1 MPPSPPPLKT
11 PFSNRR
17 VREFLNLS
25 EVDAVIAATQK
36 TRASIRNQALVLLL
50 FCQTLQPIELCWLR
64 WQDIN
69 FAEKF
74 LVVARNRRQ
83 PTRYQPQVAVNLQL
97 LCPPEIDILQQLKEQ
112 RTTDWVFAS
121 ERRQRLSERS
131 LHHLIQLIGEKA
143 DLLFPIHPYM
153 LRRTGLYYRSALL
166 LQKAELSLRQCCLLW
181 NWHRT
186 TVVEFS
192 LQEKQELSAIT
203 QFQADTFFAALAKL
217 KTFSGIQGY
226 ENLLD
231 YLLGAFL
238 LFPRLE
244 GIPDDYW
251 LAPTRW
257 NI

>member
-1 MPPSPPPLKT
+1 MPKSPPPLKT

-17 VREFLNLS
+17 VREFLYLS

-121 ERRQRLSERS
+121 ERGVCLRATAAPQRALAASPDPTDWGKS
-131 LHHLIQLIGEKA
+131 
-143 DLLFPIHPYM
+143 
-153 LRRTGLYYRSALL
+153 RSAFSHP
-166 LQKAELSLRQCCLLW
+166 SLYAAAYWFVLPLCAVIAKSGAIP
-181 NWHRT
+181 T
-186 TVVEFS
+186 PM
-192 LQEKQELSAIT
+192 LSALE
-203 QFQADTFFAALAKL
+203 LA
-217 KTFSGIQGY
+217 
-226 ENLLD
+226 
-231 YLLGAFL
+231 
-238 LFPRLE
+238 
-244 GIPDDYW
+244 
-251 LAPTRW
+251 
-257 NI
+257 

>member
-17 VREFLNLS
+17 AREFLYLS
-25 EVDAVIAATQK
+25 EVDALIAATQK

-50 FCQTLQPIELCWLR
+50 FCQALQPIELCWLR

-74 LVVARNRRQ
+74 LVVARNRQ
-83 PTRYQPQVAVNLQL
+83 KPTRYQPQVAVNLQL
-97 LCPPEIDILQQLKEQ
+97 LCSPEINILQQLKEQ

-131 LHHLIQLIGEKA
+131 LHHSLQRAGEIA
-143 DLLFPIHPYM
+143 GLLFPIHPYM

-181 NWHRT
+181 NWHGT
-186 TVVEFS
+186 TVEFPPHEE
-192 LQEKQELSAIT
+192 QEYGAIA
-203 QFQADTFFAALAKL
+203 QSQADTFLAALAKL
-217 KTFSGIQGY
+217 KTFTGIQGD
-226 ENLLD
+226 ENLID

-238 LFPRLE
+238 LFPRLQ
-244 GIPDDYW
+244 GIPYDYW
-251 LAPTRW
+251 LAPRSW
-257 NI
+257 H